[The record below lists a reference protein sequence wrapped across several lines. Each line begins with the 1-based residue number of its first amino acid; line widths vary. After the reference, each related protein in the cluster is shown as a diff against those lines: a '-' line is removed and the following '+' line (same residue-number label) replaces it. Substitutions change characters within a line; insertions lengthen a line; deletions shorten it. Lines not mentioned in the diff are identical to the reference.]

1 MSKKGAH
8 HHKKKKKHVGHSAEI
23 PHEKT
28 SRPPAKKKLEI
39 VLKCDSAGCAEAV
52 EASIKAIAKPEV
64 DIEIISS
71 GVGAINKTDIFMS
84 ETGSS
89 LIIGFNVGILPEIK
103 TLPGEHNV
111 EVRIYDVIYTLVGD
125 LDKIADSLI
134 PRETTEEIIGSAEV
148 IALFKS
154 SRKGII
160 LGCKVLSGTLAIGQK
175 FRVVGVMGA
184 LYTGTIESLHIEK
197 DAVNKATKGQQVGLK
212 IRNFKKA
219 QVGDL
224 IESFKPGTQ
233 QGYQP
238 WQPRGVISYL

>member
-1 MSKKGAH
+1 M
-8 HHKKKKKHVGHSAEI
+8 
-23 PHEKT
+23 PR
-28 SRPPAKKKLEI
+28 RPAISPAKKKLEI
-39 VLKCDSAGCAEAV
+39 VLKCDSAGCVEAV
-52 EASIKAIAKPEV
+52 EVSIKAIAKPEV

-71 GVGAINKTDIFMS
+71 GVGAINKSDIFMS
-84 ETGSS
+84 ETGSR
-89 LIIGFNVGILPEIK
+89 LIIGFNVGVLSEIK

-111 EVRIYDVIYTLVGD
+111 EVRIYDVIYTLVEDIG
-125 LDKIADSLI
+125 KITDSLI
-134 PRETTEEIIGSAEV
+134 PKETTEEIIGSAEV

-160 LGCKVLSGTLAIGQK
+160 LGCKVLSGTFAIGQK

-212 IRNFKKA
+212 IRNSKKA